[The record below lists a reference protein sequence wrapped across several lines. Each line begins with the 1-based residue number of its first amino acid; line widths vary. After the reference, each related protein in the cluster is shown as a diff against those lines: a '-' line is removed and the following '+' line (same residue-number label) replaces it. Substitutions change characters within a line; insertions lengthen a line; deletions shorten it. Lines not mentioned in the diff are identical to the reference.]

1 MSDPKI
7 ISLQKYKKSQKLK
20 SFKEK
25 LLKMSLRKLINKLRE
40 DRKMLFIVAVTSA
53 FIASFL
59 WNYFVVM
66 PSRLDVQI
74 APSQNITFNNTKPIP
89 MTTGQVANEFE
100 EYEGKPVLL
109 YIYTTWCSSCARQ
122 TPVINEIAREFQN
135 TDLKIITLAV
145 DKDLNPND
153 LQSHLSRYGNV
164 YFQPRYLSFKEGFL
178 EFLKKKNINYQGRIP
193 YTVLISQYG
202 EVVTK
207 YVGAKSPNYLRNK
220 IIKEIYQ

>member
-7 ISLQKYKKSQKLK
+7 ISLKKYKKSQKLK

-25 LLKMSLRKLINKLRE
+25 LLKISPKKIIKKLRE
-40 DRKMLFIVAVTSA
+40 DVRMLFLVAVTSA
-53 FIASFL
+53 FIGSFL
-59 WNYFVVM
+59 WNYFVAM
-66 PSRLDVQI
+66 PARLDVQI
-74 APSQNITFNNTKPIP
+74 PPSQNITFNNTKPIP

-100 EYEGKPVLL
+100 QYEGKPVLL

-122 TPVINEIAREFQN
+122 TPIINEIAREFQN

-145 DKDLNPND
+145 DKNLNPND
-153 LQSHLSRYGNV
+153 LKSHLSRYGNV

-207 YVGAKSPNYLRNK
+207 YVGEKSPNYLRNK